1 MQKIDLTK
9 GKVTKVLLATAIP
22 IMGSSLLQFTYNLV
36 DMLFVG
42 RLGSDAVA
50 SVGSSSF
57 FVGLGY
63 SINAIV
69 VIGTGI
75 KVAHSIGNSDE
86 IKTKG
91 YINSGLILNFIIG
104 LIYSLLL
111 VLLGKELISFL
122 DLGNLRVE
130 RDGYIYLALSAP
142 MLFFA
147 FFNLLYT
154 RILSSYGNN
163 KIALK
168 INAVGV
174 LTNIILDP
182 ILIYTFGFGV
192 KGAAIATLISNV
204 LMFVLYNIKSNK
216 MLYYDFKIK
225 YSLQKIIE
233 IIKLGFPMSFQRV
246 LFTLVNISLAKIISN
261 FGSDAIAAQKIGL
274 QIESITFMVIGGLN
288 GAISSFAGQNFGA
301 KKYKRILDGYN
312 SSLRIGLIYSLFMAL
327 IFIFIPGSL
336 VSLFIKEDN
345 TASIAC
351 GYLQIVG
358 LSQLFSTIEMVSNG
372 LFTGVGK
379 PKIPAIISIIFTVL
393 RIPMALI
400 FIRIIGVNGIWLSI
414 ALSSVLKG
422 ITAYLLY
429 IVTVRKEY
437 TNAKYI

>member
-57 FVGLGY
+57 FIGLGY

-168 INAVGV
+168 INAV
-174 LTNIILDP
+174 
-182 ILIYTFGFGV
+182 
-192 KGAAIATLISNV
+192 
-204 LMFVLYNIKSNK
+204 
-216 MLYYDFKIK
+216 
-225 YSLQKIIE
+225 
-233 IIKLGFPMSFQRV
+233 
-246 LFTLVNISLAKIISN
+246 
-261 FGSDAIAAQKIGL
+261 
-274 QIESITFMVIGGLN
+274 
-288 GAISSFAGQNFGA
+288 
-301 KKYKRILDGYN
+301 
-312 SSLRIGLIYSLFMAL
+312 
-327 IFIFIPGSL
+327 
-336 VSLFIKEDN
+336 
-345 TASIAC
+345 
-351 GYLQIVG
+351 
-358 LSQLFSTIEMVSNG
+358 
-372 LFTGVGK
+372 
-379 PKIPAIISIIFTVL
+379 
-393 RIPMALI
+393 
-400 FIRIIGVNGIWLSI
+400 
-414 ALSSVLKG
+414 
-422 ITAYLLY
+422 
-429 IVTVRKEY
+429 
-437 TNAKYI
+437 

>member
-57 FVGLGY
+57 FIGLGY

-182 ILIYTFGFGV
+182 ILIYTFGSGV

-261 FGSDAIAAQKIGL
+261 L
-274 QIESITFMVIGGLN
+274 VIGGLN

>member
-9 GKVTKVLLATAIP
+9 GKVIKVLLATAIP

-57 FVGLGY
+57 FIGLGY

-75 KVAHSIGNSDE
+75 KVAHSIGNKDE
-86 IKTKG
+86 IKTKE

-104 LIYSLLL
+104 LLYSLFLL
-111 VLLGKELISFL
+111 LLGKELISFL
-122 DLGNLRVE
+122 DLGNIKVE
-130 RDGYIYLALSAP
+130 RDGYTYLALSAP
-142 MLFFA
+142 MLFFT

-168 INAVGV
+168 INAIGV
-174 LTNIILDP
+174 ITNIILDP
-182 ILIYTFGFGV
+182 ILIYTLDLGV
-192 KGAAIATLISNV
+192 KGAAIATLLSNI

-216 MLYYDFKIK
+216 ILYYDFKIK
-225 YSLQKIIE
+225 YSLQKMVE

-246 LFTLVNISLAKIISN
+246 LFTLINITLAKIISR

-288 GAISSFAGQNFGA
+288 GAIASFTGQNFGA
-301 KKYKRILDGYN
+301 KKYKRILDGYK
-312 SSLRIGLIYSLFMAL
+312 SALRIGLIYSFFMAL
-327 IFIFIPGSL
+327 VFIFIPNSL
-336 VSLFIKEDN
+336 VNLFIKEEN
-345 TASIAC
+345 TILIAC

-372 LFTGVGK
+372 MFTGVGK

-393 RIPMALI
+393 RVPMALI
-400 FIRIIGVNGIWLSI
+400 FIRSIGVNGIWLSI

-422 ITAYLLY
+422 FTAYLLY
-429 IVTVRKEY
+429 IFTIRKEY
-437 TNAKYI
+437 INA

>member
-57 FVGLGY
+57 FIGLGY

-163 KIALK
+163 KIGTK
-168 INAVGV
+168 VGV
-174 LTNIILDP
+174 L
-182 ILIYTFGFGV
+182 V
-192 KGAAIATLISNV
+192 WGAAPSGWMKV
-204 LMFVLYNIKSNK
+204 GGR
-216 MLYYDFKIK
+216 
-225 YSLQKIIE
+225 
-233 IIKLGFPMSFQRV
+233 LGTPGPGQ
-246 LFTLVNISLAKIISN
+246 
-261 FGSDAIAAQKIGL
+261 AQLGL
-274 QIESITFMVIGGLN
+274 WLTETEGKCRSH
-288 GAISSFAGQNFGA
+288 
-301 KKYKRILDGYN
+301 R
-312 SSLRIGLIYSLFMAL
+312 
-327 IFIFIPGSL
+327 
-336 VSLFIKEDN
+336 
-345 TASIAC
+345 
-351 GYLQIVG
+351 
-358 LSQLFSTIEMVSNG
+358 LSCS
-372 LFTGVGK
+372 
-379 PKIPAIISIIFTVL
+379 
-393 RIPMALI
+393 
-400 FIRIIGVNGIWLSI
+400 
-414 ALSSVLKG
+414 
-422 ITAYLLY
+422 
-429 IVTVRKEY
+429 
-437 TNAKYI
+437 

>member
-9 GKVTKVLLATAIP
+9 GKVTRVLLATAIP

-57 FVGLGY
+57 FIGLGY

-182 ILIYTFGFGV
+182 ILIYTLGLGV

-204 LMFVLYNIKSNK
+204 LMFALYNIKSNK
-216 MLYYDFKIK
+216 ILYYDFKIK

-288 GAISSFAGQNFGA
+288 GAISSFAGQN
-301 KKYKRILDGYN
+301 

-372 LFTGVGK
+372 LFTGVGR

-393 RIPMALI
+393 RIPMALV
-400 FIRIIGVNGIWLSI
+400 FIRSIGVNGIWLSI

-422 ITAYLLY
+422 LTAYLLY